1 MCCQCSGVPWV
12 SHNANTLE
20 MIIHFS
26 EVLVA
31 KIDDNVSASLETLKL
46 IPIIS
51 EVSVEPEAS
60 AEQVEPRDEK
70 IANLEAQL
78 AEAQT
83 RERDGILRVK
93 AEMENLRRRTEL
105 DIEKAHKFAL
115 EKFINELL
123 PVIDSLDRALE
134 VADKANPDMSAMVEG
149 IELTLKSMLDVVR
162 KFGVEVIAETNVPL
176 DPNVHQA
183 IAMVESDDVAP
194 GNVLGIMQKGYTLNG
209 RTIRAAMVTV
219 AKAKA

>member
-1 MCCQCSGVPWV
+1 MSSKEQKTPEGQAP
-12 SHNANTLE
+12 E
-20 MIIHFS
+20 EIITEQHD
-26 EVLVA
+26 EVEA
-31 KIDDNVSASLETLKL
+31 
-46 IPIIS
+46 
-51 EVSVEPEAS
+51 VEPDTS
-60 AEQVEPRDEK
+60 AEQVDPRDEK

-78 AEAQT
+78 VEAQN
-83 RERDGILRVK
+83 RERDGVLRIK

-105 DIEKAHKFAL
+105 DVEKAHKFAL
-115 EKFINELL
+115 EKFVNELL

-134 VADKANPDMSAMVEG
+134 VADKANPDNAAMIEG

-162 KFGVEVIAETNVPL
+162 KFGVEVIADTDVPL

-183 IAMVESDDVAP
+183 IAMVESEDVTA
-194 GNVLGIMQKGYTLNG
+194 GNVLGVMQKGYTLNG

>member
-1 MCCQCSGVPWV
+1 MSSKEQKTPDGQSP
-12 SHNANTLE
+12 E
-20 MIIHFS
+20 EIIKEQH
-26 EVLVA
+26 
-31 KIDDNVSASLETLKL
+31 DDVEA
-46 IPIIS
+46 
-51 EVSVEPEAS
+51 VVEPDEA
-60 AEQVEPRDEK
+60 AEQVDPRDEK

-78 AEAQT
+78 AAAET
-83 RERDGILRVK
+83 RERETVLRIK

-134 VADKANPDMSAMVEG
+134 VADKENAEMAPMVEG
-149 IELTLKSMLDVVR
+149 IELTLKNMLDVVK
-162 KFGVEVIAETNVPL
+162 KFGVEVIADTNVPL

-183 IAMVESDDVAP
+183 IAMVESEEVSA
-194 GNVLGIMQKGYTLNG
+194 GNVLGVMQKGFTLNG